1 MLTLVLVVL
10 GTFLFML
17 GLWQL
22 DHSVAP
28 FIWNSRPD
36 QKIEIIRLPH
46 FGVIRL
52 ERAKFYVLCYI
63 SIILG
68 WALSLVWAML

>member
-1 MLTLVLVVL
+1 MLILVL

-22 DHSVAP
+22 DHFMAP

-36 QKIEIIRLPH
+36 EEIEIIRLPH

-52 ERAKFYVLCYI
+52 GRAKFYVLCHI

-68 WALSLVWAML
+68 WALSLVWAVL